1 MALGKDS
8 SPGQSK
14 RYWGGDISLRGWK
27 SKEQLSLKAKMPYS
41 SGGWPFFEGPG
52 ALVESPKHVS
62 PTFLAP
68 AQDKRAT

>member
-1 MALGKDS
+1 M
-8 SPGQSK
+8 
-14 RYWGGDISLRGWK
+14 RGWK

-68 AQDKRAT
+68 VQNKRAT